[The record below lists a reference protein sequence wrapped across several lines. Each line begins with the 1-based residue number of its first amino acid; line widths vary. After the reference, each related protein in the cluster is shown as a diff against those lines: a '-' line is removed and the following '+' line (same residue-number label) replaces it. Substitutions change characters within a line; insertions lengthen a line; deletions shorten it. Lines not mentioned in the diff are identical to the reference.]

1 MPCETSSYKIETT
14 GYDTDSV
21 ITIPMHKAWKRS
33 ALPDLAAP
41 PNVTTYSLM
50 ITFPRTDID
59 FSEEVQLNQISD
71 FISFSWWKSRIIYR
85 IFISFGVATISG
97 MVQQKANE
105 MFIVLIKAIRN
116 IITISLK

>member
-1 MPCETSSYKIETT
+1 MISFSLVPCETSSYKIETT

-41 PNVTTYSLM
+41 PNITTYSLM

-71 FISFSWWKSRIIYR
+71 FISSVGGNLGL
-85 IFISFGVATISG
+85 FISDFHFFRCCY
-97 MVQQKANE
+97 N
-105 MFIVLIKAIRN
+105 
-116 IITISLK
+116 